1 MKILELLI
9 FFSRLYINIKIFD
22 LGNRNL
28 CFMYILLRNF
38 ILSCLK
44 ILVIFLIAKLSGLE
58 LLLTPLLTP
67 YN

>member
-38 ILSCLK
+38 ILSSLK